1 MITRRGIGLLVAAAG
16 FLVLGRVFGA
26 REMYGLAAITV
37 VLCIAAV
44 VLVAA
49 TPVRVGVER
58 TIHPPRV
65 AAGGPSRVELELRN
79 RGTRRT
85 PVLSVADPFDGGW
98 RWARF
103 LVPPVAPG
111 ERMRAAYR
119 LPTDERGVFDVGPL
133 QCTFAD
139 PFGIA
144 RRRVA
149 TVAPSQLTVYP
160 RIDPVVPLPATEGQD
175 PNSGARQASALL
187 GAGDEFYALRQYE
200 VGDDTR
206 RVHWPSTARLG
217 ELMIRQDEVPWQ
229 TRATILLDVRA
240 SVHTQES
247 LEVAVSA
254 AASIHDASR
263 RRQSLI
269 RLVSTDG
276 TDSGFAA
283 GHAHADAILE
293 HLATVDASDGD
304 RLLGATAALRRVGN
318 GGSLAVVTT
327 DRATAADLDAVGRL
341 RSRYGTLVV
350 VLIAA
355 PGPTLSPSKG
365 PAATRAQSATPA
377 GGGAIR
383 LVRVGADL
391 PFARSWNETL
401 LHAAPRAARS

>member
-1 MITRRGIGLLVAAAG
+1 MITRRGVGLLASAAG

-37 VLCIAAV
+37 VLCAAAV
-44 VLVAA
+44 VLVRV
-49 TPVRVGVER
+49 TRVRVDVER

-65 AAGGPSRVELELRN
+65 AAGAPSRVELEIRN

-111 ERMRAAYR
+111 SRMRAAYR

-133 QCTFAD
+133 DCSFSD

-144 RRRVA
+144 RRRVSTDAA
-149 TVAPSQLTVYP
+149 TQLTVSP
-160 RIDPVVPLPATEGQD
+160 RIDAVIPLPAAEGQD
-175 PNSGARQASALL
+175 PHSGARQASALL
-187 GAGDEFYALRQYE
+187 GAGDDFYALRQYE

-217 ELMIRQDEVPWQ
+217 ELMIRQDEMPWQ

-240 SVHTQES
+240 SVHTDES
-247 LEVAVSA
+247 LEAAVSA
-254 AASIHDASR
+254 AASIHEASR
-263 RRQSLI
+263 RRQSLT

-283 GHAHADAILE
+283 GEAHTDAILE
-293 HLATVDASDGD
+293 HLATVDASRGD
-304 RLLGATAALRRVGN
+304 RLLGATAALRRAGN

-327 DRATAADLDAVGRL
+327 DRATAADLDGIARL

-350 VLIAA
+350 VVIAA
-355 PGPTLSPSKG
+355 PGPTLGPTKG
-365 PAATRAQSATPA
+365 PPSPPEAFPA
-377 GGGAIR
+377 RGARGVR
-383 LVRVGADL
+383 LVRVSADV
-391 PFARSWNETL
+391 PFARAWNETL
-401 LHAAPRAARS
+401 RHAGRLAARP